1 MQGKFVQQTYLLS
14 CVWCCLFTGRCSGQV
29 WRGADLESD
38 PLWLLSALLAAYKLD
53 FLDLGQ
59 LTIDDLDSTPRES
72 LNIEELSRSSC

>member
-1 MQGKFVQQTYLLS
+1 M
-14 CVWCCLFTGRCSGQV
+14 

>member
-1 MQGKFVQQTYLLS
+1 MFGAVYSQAGVQAR
-14 CVWCCLFTGRCSGQV
+14 WH
-29 WRGADLESD
+29 GADLESD
-38 PLWLLSALLAAYKLD
+38 PLWLLNALLATYKLD